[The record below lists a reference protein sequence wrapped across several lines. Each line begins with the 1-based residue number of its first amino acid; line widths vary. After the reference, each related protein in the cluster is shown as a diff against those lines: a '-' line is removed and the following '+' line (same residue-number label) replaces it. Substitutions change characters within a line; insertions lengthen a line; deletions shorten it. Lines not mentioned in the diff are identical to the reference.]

1 MQHRPIEAIERGSI
15 VVADPLRWASASAT
29 PQQSAHTL
37 GDRPY
42 ATMAVSA
49 AMVLTSPLA
58 FIAAS
63 ALRLAALTETVRTT
77 PTEPPPLSD
86 EDLPSYSVLV
96 PLYREADVVQ
106 DLARALLALDYPADR
121 LEVLILLEEGD
132 AETIEA
138 AQGHMAQGPFRVVV
152 VPYGSPR
159 TKPRA
164 CNYGLA
170 LSRGELVTIFDGE
183 DVPDPDQLR
192 RVAALMASDP
202 DLAVVQARLF
212 CDHADGGG
220 LIERLWALDYQML
233 FGSILPALS
242 RARLPF
248 LIGGTSNHL
257 RRDVLVSVGGWDA
270 HNVTE
275 DAELAVRL
283 ARAGWRS
290 RFVESGTG
298 EEAPTTVG
306 AWVRQRSRWLKGFL
320 VTTLVHGRRPT
331 RLMRDLGLRRFLA
344 LYAQLVGTLAGATAY
359 PIGVVMLIAGV
370 DHWNPLTWL
379 LVGGMGTSGL
389 LAIASTLRRSR
400 TPGVKPWLVAVLPVY
415 WLLLS
420 VAMAMA
426 VLEMPRRATMWRKT
440 RHGVATRPNGGP
452 LGQNEA
458 AG

>member
-1 MQHRPIEAIERGSI
+1 MEHRPIEAIERGSI
-15 VVADPLRWASASAT
+15 VVADPLLWASTSVA
-29 PQQSAHTL
+29 PEQSARTL
-37 GDRPY
+37 GGRPY
-42 ATMAVSA
+42 VTMAVSA
-49 AMVLTSPLA
+49 AMVLTSPLT
-58 FIAAS
+58 FVAAS
-63 ALRLAALTETVRTT
+63 ALRLAALTETVRTP

-86 EDLPSYSVLV
+86 EALPTYSVLV

-106 DLARALLALDYPADR
+106 DLARAMLALDYPADL

-132 AETIEA
+132 AGTIEA
-138 AQGHMAQGPFRVVV
+138 ARVHMAHAPFRVVV
-152 VPYGSPR
+152 VPDGSPR

-192 RVAALMASDP
+192 RVAAVMASDP
-202 DLAVVQARLF
+202 GLAVAQCRLF

-220 LIERLWALDYQML
+220 VIERLWALDYQML
-233 FGSILPALS
+233 FGAILPALS
-242 RARLPF
+242 RAGLPF

-257 RRDVLVSVGGWDA
+257 RKDVLVSVGGWEA

-290 RFVESGTG
+290 RFVDSGTG
-298 EEAPTTVG
+298 EEAPTTVR

-320 VTTLVHGRRPT
+320 VTSLVHGRRP
-331 RLMRDLGLRRFLA
+331 MRMFGDLGLRRFLA
-344 LYAQLVGTLAGATAY
+344 LYAQLVGTLMGASAF
-359 PIGVVMLIAGV
+359 PIGIAILIVGIGP
-370 DHWNPLTWL
+370 WNPQTWL

-389 LAIASTLRRSR
+389 LAIASAMKRSR
-400 TPGVKPWLVAVLPVY
+400 TPGVEPWLVMALPVY

-420 VAMAMA
+420 AAMA
-426 VLEMPRRATMWRKT
+426 VAIIEMPRRATMWRKT
-440 RHGVATRPNGGP
+440 RHGIATRPAGPMTPAGGD
-452 LGQNEA
+452 
-458 AG
+458 

>member
-1 MQHRPIEAIERGSI
+1 MEHRPIKATEGGSL
-15 VVADPLRWASASAT
+15 VVADPLRWASVSVT
-29 PQQSAHTL
+29 PDQSARTL
-37 GDRPY
+37 GDNPY
-42 ATMAVSA
+42 ISMAVSA
-49 AMVLTSPLA
+49 AMVLASPLA
-58 FIAAS
+58 FVAAS
-63 ALRLAALTETVRTT
+63 ALRLAALAETGRKPAPEPT
-77 PTEPPPLSD
+77 PLGD
-86 EDLPSYSVLV
+86 DDLPAYSVLV
-96 PLYREADVVQ
+96 PLYREADVVP
-106 DLARALLALDYPADR
+106 DLSRAMLALDYPADR

-138 AQGHMAQGPFRVVV
+138 ARVHMAGAPFRMVV
-152 VPYGSPR
+152 VPDGAPR

-164 CNYGLA
+164 CTYGLA
-170 LSRGELVTIFDGE
+170 LCRGELVTIFDGE

-192 RVAALMASDP
+192 RVAAVMASDP
-202 DLAVVQARLF
+202 SLAVVQARLY

-220 LIERLWALDYQML
+220 LIERLWTLDYQLL

-242 RARLPF
+242 RVGLPF

-257 RRDVLVSVGGWDA
+257 RRDILLSVGGWDA

-275 DAELAVRL
+275 DADLVVRL

-290 RFVESGTG
+290 RFVDSGTG

-320 VTTLVHGRRPT
+320 VTTLVHGRRPL
-331 RLMRDLGLRRFLA
+331 RLVRDLGLCRSLA

-359 PIGVVMLIAGV
+359 PLGVAMLVAGI
-370 DHWNPLTWL
+370 DPWNPLTWL

-389 LAIASTLRRSR
+389 LALASTLRRSR
-400 TPGVKPWLVAVLPVY
+400 TPGVEPWLVGALPIY

-420 VAMAMA
+420 VAMALA
-426 VLEMPRRATMWRKT
+426 ILEMPRRATKWRKT
-440 RHGVATRPNGGP
+440 QHGIASRPNGGP
-452 LGQNEA
+452 LGKGEA